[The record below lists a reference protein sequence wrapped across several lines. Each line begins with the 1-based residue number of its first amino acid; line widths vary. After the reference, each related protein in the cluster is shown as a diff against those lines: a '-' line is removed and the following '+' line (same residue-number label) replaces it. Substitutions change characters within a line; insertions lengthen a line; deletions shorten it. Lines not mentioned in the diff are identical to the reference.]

1 MIRVHYAV
9 LPALLLLLTPA
20 CGSDAS
26 EPLGTCGLPISQCVA
41 DDATG
46 ADTLGADATG
56 ADAAADALDDAAIA
70 DSAVADTLAAP
81 DTAADTLEP
90 APTPEDWI
98 VDAAWLEAH
107 LDDPTVAVVDA
118 RSASA
123 WTASRIPGAVSVD
136 VADLR
141 ATVDGV
147 SSQVAPA
154 DQVAT
159 ALAAAG
165 LAPGTTAVVAGP
177 TNDTATARL
186 VWTLAY
192 YGHDA
197 RLLDGGYGAWSGA
210 TDTAAPATT
219 TTSYPT
225 PRADDA
231 LRVTGAWV
239 LDHLDDSA
247 VVLVDARTAGEF
259 ASGHIPGALNVPWQ
273 DNVAGGV
280 MRSTD
285 AVAALYAQIPDDVTV
300 VAYCAS
306 GTRASMTWLALS
318 WLGYPDVRLYDG
330 SWAEWST
337 LPGAPVE

>member
-26 EPLGTCGLPISQCVA
+26 EPLGTCGLPVSQC
-41 DDATG
+41 T
-46 ADTLGADATG
+46 ADTTDADATG
-56 ADAAADALDDAAIA
+56 ADVAADVLADSAVA
-70 DSAVADTLAAP
+70 DSAVADTLTEA
-81 DTAADTLEP
+81 DTAADTL
-90 APTPEDWI
+90 APVSTPEDWI
-98 VDAAWLEAH
+98 VDSAWLEAH
-107 LDDPTVAVVDA
+107 LADPGVIVVDA
-118 RSASA
+118 RSTGA
-123 WTASRIPGAVSVD
+123 WTTSRIPGAVYVD
-136 VADLR
+136 VSDLR

-147 SSQVAPA
+147 PSQVAPPE
-154 DQVAT
+154 QVAA

-165 LAPGTTAVVAGP
+165 LAPGSTAVVAGP
-177 TNDTATARL
+177 TNDTNTARL

-210 TDTAAPATT
+210 SDTAAPAASPTT
-219 TTSYPT
+219 YPT
-225 PRADDA
+225 PAADDA

-239 LDHLDDSA
+239 LDHLDDTS
-247 VVLVDARTAGEF
+247 VVLVDARTAGEY

-273 DNVAGGV
+273 DNVTGGV
-280 MRSTD
+280 MKATE
-285 AVAALYAQIPDDVTV
+285 AVAALYAEIPDDVTV

-306 GTRASMTWLALS
+306 GTRASMTWLSLS
-318 WLGYPDVRLYDG
+318 WLGYSDVRLYDG

-337 LPGAPVE
+337 LPGAPVEK